1 VSVEGADLVAD
12 LTDPQVRGAVANL
25 LADGVRGGAALGWLE
40 PPDRAEVDRLLDDL
54 ARRLPHGDAG
64 VRLVRE
70 GPRVVAFGF
79 WRRYDRPSLA
89 ANADLEKVLVADSH
103 RAQGLGRELVERLV
117 EDARRAAVESL
128 TLDVRGDNLR
138 AIALYERLGFAECGR
153 IRDFV
158 TWGDERYDRVTMQVR
173 LAPAGH
179 RGRQDAVATHLV
191 GWLVL
196 QRSDGRV
203 LLGRRCGVAYASGR
217 WGLPGGHAQRGETW
231 AAAAVRETFEEVGV
245 LVDEG
250 DLEPLGVSRYDDQGL
265 QGVDVFFLAR
275 RWEGEPSALAECD
288 EVAWFDPTALPADA
302 LPWLGHALR
311 THLIDRTWL
320 DDAAAAQTPGG
331 AGG

>member
-1 VSVEGADLVAD
+1 MSVEGTDLVAD
-12 LTDPQVRGAVANL
+12 LGDPEVRGAVADL
-25 LADGVRGGAALGWLE
+25 LVDGVRGGAALGWLE
-40 PPDRAEVDRLLDDL
+40 PPDRAEVERLLDDL
-54 ARRLPHGDAG
+54 ARRLPRGDAG

-103 RAQGLGRELVERLV
+103 RAQGLGREVVERLV

-138 AIALYERLGFAECGR
+138 AIALYERVGFAECGR

-158 TWGDERYDRVTMQVR
+158 AWGDERYDRVTMQLR

-196 QRSDGRV
+196 QQADGKV

-217 WGLPGGHAQRGETW
+217 WGLPGGHARRGETW
-231 AAAAVRETFEEVGV
+231 AAAAGGETFEEGGV
-245 LVDEG
+245 LGDG
-250 DLEPLGVSRYDDQGL
+250 ADLEAVGGSREDG
-265 QGVDVFFLAR
+265 QGV
-275 RWEGEPSALAECD
+275 EGVEG
-288 EVAWFDPTALPADA
+288 V
-302 LPWLGHALR
+302 
-311 THLIDRTWL
+311 
-320 DDAAAAQTPGG
+320 
-331 AGG
+331 